1 MELYLV
7 RHAQTNYNK
16 THRIQGSQIDS
27 ELSDDG
33 LNQTKKIANRLK
45 DIHFDLILSSPL
57 KRTRKTLEVI
67 MQVHDQSFCDSK
79 VKLENDLI
87 ERDWGSA
94 SGMYW
99 KDVDFENLPSDAE
112 SQVKVLNRVIKL
124 LESYYN
130 QNSDSKVLIV
140 THSGVIRALLD
151 NLFPDANCKITN
163 VSLTVFK
170 FCMDGNHKLIM
181 EPCNAHLDD

>member
-7 RHAQTNYNK
+7 RHAQTDYNK

-27 ELSDDG
+27 ELSIEG
-33 LNQTKKIANRLK
+33 LEQTRKIAQRLK

-67 MQVHDQSFCDSK
+67 LKVHAKIFCDSVVK
-79 VKLENDLI
+79 VENDLI

-99 KDVDFENLPSDAE
+99 KDVDFENLPPDSE
-112 SQVKVLNRVIKL
+112 SQVQVLNRVIKL
-124 LESYYN
+124 LESHYN

-151 NLFPDANCKITN
+151 NLFPEANCKITN

-170 FCMDGNHKLIM
+170 FCIDGNHKLIM
-181 EPCNAHLDD
+181 EPCNAHLED